1 MGDPNLQTW
10 KRNIAVEIKNIDIET
25 VYTEWWEL
33 KKLSERPQE
42 LECLN
47 GRSKIGC
54 DLIDYYFFLNRLE
67 TIGNKGINFYDFIK
81 NIDYY
86 KTKKYIQNLLNY
98 CYQNNRYV
106 DNDTKRYYYIYGL
119 SFGRV
124 NAFKITNAL
133 SIYKKYKPS
142 TKNYLYSI
150 MDPFCGFGGRLVAA
164 LLLNYNYIGVDLNVN
179 LKPNY
184 DRLLNDLGK
193 KSSSK
198 VTLLFQDA
206 KDVDYSKY
214 KYDMVFTSPPYGNI
228 EVYENGVRKTPEE
241 WAQFYTT
248 VFQKLWDHLRNKDG
262 VYAININ
269 VDIYQKYLVP
279 LFGECEEKIELKK
292 STRNDKYK
300 EFIYLW
306 RKNI

>member
-1 MGDPNLQTW
+1 MENSNKDTN
-10 KRNIAVEIKNIDIET
+10 KRIISTKIKNIDIKK
-25 VYTEWWEL
+25 VFSEWDEL
-33 KKLSERPQE
+33 KKISEKTEE

-47 GRSKIGC
+47 GRSKLGC

-67 TIGNKGINFYDFIK
+67 TVGNKGVNFFEFVE

-86 KTKKYIQNLLNY
+86 KTKKYIQTLFTY
-98 CYQNNRYV
+98 CTNNNRYV
-106 DNDTKRYYYIYGL
+106 DCEIKKYYYIYGL
-119 SFGRV
+119 CFGRI

-133 SIYKKYKPS
+133 SLYQNFKPH
-142 TKNYLYSI
+142 TV

-184 DRLLNDLGK
+184 DRLINDLGK

-206 KDVDYSKY
+206 IDVDYSQY

-228 EVYENGVRKTPEE
+228 EIYENGVKKTSDE
-241 WAQFYTT
+241 WAKFYTT
-248 VFQKLWDHLRNKDG
+248 VFQKLWDHLINKDG

-269 VDIYQKYLVP
+269 TDIYQKYLVP

-292 STRNDKYK
+292 STRNNKYK
-300 EFIYLW
+300 EYIYLW

>member
-1 MGDPNLQTW
+1 
-10 KRNIAVEIKNIDIET
+10 
-25 VYTEWWEL
+25 
-33 KKLSERPQE
+33 
-42 LECLN
+42 
-47 GRSKIGC
+47 
-54 DLIDYYFFLNRLE
+54 
-67 TIGNKGINFYDFIK
+67 
-81 NIDYY
+81 
-86 KTKKYIQNLLNY
+86 
-98 CYQNNRYV
+98 
-106 DNDTKRYYYIYGL
+106 
-119 SFGRV
+119 
-124 NAFKITNAL
+124 
-133 SIYKKYKPS
+133 
-142 TKNYLYSI
+142 
-150 MDPFCGFGGRLVAA
+150 MDPFCGFGGRLVGA

-184 DRLLNDLGK
+184 DRLMNDLGK

-206 KDVDYSKY
+206 KDVDYSQY

-228 EVYENGVRKTPEE
+228 EVYENGIRKTPDE

-279 LFGECEEKIELKK
+279 LFGECEEKVELKK
-292 STRNDKYK
+292 STRNKKYK

-306 RKNI
+306 RKNV

>member
-1 MGDPNLQTW
+1 MGDSNLQTW

-25 VYTEWWEL
+25 VFTEWWEL
-33 KKLSERPQE
+33 KKLSVKHEE

-67 TIGNKGINFYDFIK
+67 TVGNKGINFYEFVK

-86 KTKKYIQNLLNY
+86 KTKNYIQNLLNY
-98 CYQNNRYV
+98 CHEHNRYV
-106 DNDTKRYYYIYGL
+106 DNETKRYYYIYGL

-133 SIYKKYKPS
+133 SIYQKYKPN
-142 TKNYLYSI
+142 TENYLYSI

-164 LLLNYNYIGVDLNVN
+164 LLLNYNYVGVDLNVN
-179 LKPNY
+179 LRPNY
-184 DRLLNDLGK
+184 DRLMNDLGK
-193 KSSSK
+193 KTSSK

-206 KDVDYSKY
+206 VDVDYSKY
-214 KYDMVFTSPPYGNI
+214 NYDMVFTSPPYGNI
-228 EVYENGVRKTPEE
+228 EIYENGVKKSPDE
-241 WAQFYTT
+241 WAKFYTT
-248 VFQKLWDHLRNKDG
+248 VFQKLWNHLRNKNG

-269 VDIYQKYLVP
+269 ADIYQKYLVP

-292 STRNDKYK
+292 STRNKKYK

-306 RKNI
+306 RKNV

>member
-1 MGDPNLQTW
+1 MENSDNSQW
-10 KRNIAVEIKNIDIET
+10 KKNIAVEIKNINPKK
-25 VYTEWWEL
+25 VFAEWDEL
-33 KKLSERPQE
+33 KKISGKPQD

-47 GRSKIGC
+47 GRSKLGC

-67 TIGNKGINFYDFIK
+67 TIGNKSINFFEFIEK
-81 NIDYY
+81 IDDY
-86 KTKKYIQNLLNY
+86 KKKKYIQTLFTY
-98 CYQNNRYV
+98 CTNHNRYV
-106 DNDTKRYYYIYGL
+106 DNEIKKYYYIYGL
-119 SFGRV
+119 CFGRI

-133 SIYKKYKPS
+133 SLYQKCKPF
-142 TKNYLYSI
+142 TI

-184 DRLLNDLGK
+184 DRLMNDLGK

-206 KDVDYSKY
+206 VDVDYSQY
-214 KYDMVFTSPPYGNI
+214 QYDMVFTSPPYENI
-228 EVYENGVRKTPEE
+228 EVYENGSKKTTSE

-248 VFQKLWDHLRNKDG
+248 IFQKLWDHLRNKDG
-262 VYAININ
+262 IYAINISR
-269 VDIYQKYLVP
+269 DIYQKYLVP

-292 STRNDKYK
+292 STRNKKYK

-306 RKNI
+306 RKNV